1 MQALKLRRAMMF
13 MPGNNP
19 AMLQNAGIYGADSVI
34 FDLED
39 AVSIHEK
46 DSARHL
52 VYQALTHLAYP
63 CEVAIR
69 INHIQTP
76 FGFSDLATV
85 LPGKPDL
92 IRLPKAESAE
102 EIKTVAE
109 IIAKAEQQC
118 GFPAGSIKMGAAIE
132 TAKGL
137 RQAYAIASASS
148 RMEFLAIGG
157 EDFIADLKTTRSK
170 DGHELFTAR
179 SQLVLAAREAGIQA
193 IDTVFADAAD
203 EETFLAETRL
213 IKQLGFD
220 GKSVINPRQVRLAQ
234 QVFAPT
240 EKEVTQARRVL
251 AAYEEALT
259 RKSGVIALDG
269 KMIDTPIVTR
279 AERVL
284 AYAAAVRN

>member
-1 MQALKLRRAMMF
+1 MEQFTLRRAMMF

-52 VYQALTHLAYP
+52 VYQAITHFRYP

-76 FGFSDLATV
+76 YGFKDLETV
-85 LPGKPDL
+85 LPGKPGL

-102 EIKTVAE
+102 EIQIVAE
-109 IIAKAEQQC
+109 IISDVEKKC
-118 GFPAGSIKMGAAIE
+118 GFEPGRIKMGAAIE

-137 RQAYAIASASS
+137 RQAYAIATASP

-170 DGHELFTAR
+170 DGRELFVAR
-179 SQLVLAAREAGIQA
+179 SQLVLAAREAGLQA
-193 IDTVFADAAD
+193 IDTVFADVND
-203 EETFLAETRL
+203 EETFIAETQM
-213 IKQLGFD
+213 IKGLGFD
-220 GKSVINPRQVRLAQ
+220 GKSVINPRQVSL
-234 QVFAPT
+234 VKEIFTPT
-240 EKEVTQARRVL
+240 EKEIKQAERVL
-251 AAYEEALT
+251 DAYKEALE
-259 RKSGVIALDG
+259 RKTGVIALDG

-284 AYAAAVRN
+284 AYAAAAKK

>member
-1 MQALKLRRAMMF
+1 MQTLKLRRAMMF

-46 DSARHL
+46 DSARQL
-52 VYQALTHLAYP
+52 VLQALTHFTYS
-63 CEVAIR
+63 CEIAIR

-76 FGFSDLATV
+76 YGFRDLETV

-102 EIKTVAE
+102 EIQTVAE
-109 IIAKAEQQC
+109 VIARIEREC
-118 GFPAGSIKMGAAIE
+118 GFPDGTIKMGAAIE

-137 RQAYAIASASS
+137 RQAYAIASASP

-170 DGHELFTAR
+170 DGRELFVAR

-193 IDTVFADAAD
+193 IERHGPFAIRGEPAIMQSLD
-203 EETFLAETRL
+203 
-213 IKQLGFD
+213 QL
-220 GKSVINPRQVRLAQ
+220 
-234 QVFAPT
+234 
-240 EKEVTQARRVL
+240 
-251 AAYEEALT
+251 
-259 RKSGVIALDG
+259 LDG
-269 KMIDTPIVTR
+269 FVREQRMRLPGREYTPCYRIV
-279 AERVL
+279 V
-284 AYAAAVRN
+284 

>member
-1 MQALKLRRAMMF
+1 MQSVKLRRAMMF

-46 DSARHL
+46 DSARNL
-52 VYQALTHLAYP
+52 VFQALTHFHYP

-76 FGFSDLATV
+76 YGFGDLESV

-102 EIKTVAE
+102 EIQTVDE
-109 IIAKAEQQC
+109 IITRIERQC
-118 GFPAGSIKMGAAIE
+118 GFPDGSIKMGAAIE

-137 RQAYAIASASS
+137 RQAYAIASASP

-170 DGHELFTAR
+170 DGRELFVAR

-193 IDTVFADAAD
+193 IDTVFADAND
-203 EETFLAETRL
+203 EETFLSETRL

-220 GKSVINPRQVRLAQ
+220 GKSVINPRQVRLVQ
-234 QVFAPT
+234 EVFAPT
-240 EKEVTQARRVL
+240 EKEIVHARRVL
-251 AAYEEALT
+251 VAYQDALD